1 MTERGNQRTLMVVTF
16 KTPRHSHILY
26 IRAPKKGPLYRKVRD
41 TSVASSALVNGVI
54 LVCPSLIFKF
64 TLINS
69 LKTCLKL
76 NFFYQL
82 FHFLF

>member
-69 LKTCLKL
+69 P
-76 NFFYQL
+76 
-82 FHFLF
+82 